1 MNVKWGDLPVN
12 GEIVQSA
19 VHLPTGSRR
28 VPARPVN
35 GPGRVSARRSPDR
48 WNPPE
53 APPDPDTPEA
63 GPSRPR
69 VRRRPGRALCPAT
82 PGTAPGHP
90 ASPAAT
96 GDPRRDS
103 STYAATAAN
112 ATALKA

>member
-12 GEIVQSA
+12 GEIAQSA

-53 APPDPDTPEA
+53 APPDPDAPEA
-63 GPSRPR
+63 GPSRPPR
-69 VRRRPGRALCPAT
+69 PAT

-90 ASPAAT
+90 VSPAAT